1 MVDIKT
7 TSIPAKPRSKNYPAG
22 AVITRTTGGVTVN
35 GGGGGDASVDIVKAT
50 DTKSFT
56 DSNVLSSLRTLLE
69 IRSRIIAESDTTT
82 ELTDDNTLSSKR
94 TLKEIDAAIEVAL
107 KKIEELYIS
116 KKNDDTAS
124 GVITFLRGIIAHALS
139 LFKKGASFGNFTPG
153 ISGAIIDENGDIEAR
168 GLVLRGF
175 LSVPELRYNRAIVLK
190 GRQIISPGGGCVIE
204 QFITVDENTWLV
216 LPVLEEGEALSF
228 KVDDILLAYWHDK
241 DSQSGAFKGFREMK
255 FRVTAFSGERGFL
268 VVPKP
273 GSGSVPATSMTLAQ
287 TGNFTDAERQTYIM
301 IDSTLGNN
309 SITFFDDA
317 NTWDVE
323 PAQEKSWIGKKKN
336 RIVAGIDCSKYS
348 AVFQNVIMSGKIFQ
362 VDDITGESV
371 RVPIE
376 KREYVSGQR
385 YAYYDRVSYNRA
397 MWLCVNENGTTSEPS
412 DSNQDWL
419 KQAYAVHSS

>member
-1 MVDIKT
+1 M
-7 TSIPAKPRSKNYPAG
+7 
-22 AVITRTTGGVTVN
+22 
-35 GGGGGDASVDIVKAT
+35 
-50 DTKSFT
+50 
-56 DSNVLSSLRTLLE
+56 
-69 IRSRIIAESDTTT
+69 
-82 ELTDDNTLSSKR
+82 
-94 TLKEIDAAIEVAL
+94 
-107 KKIEELYIS
+107 
-116 KKNDDTAS
+116 
-124 GVITFLRGIIAHALS
+124 RGIIAHALS

-287 TGNFTDAERQTYIM
+287 TGNFTEPTSDLYNV
-301 IDSTLGNN
+301 DSTLGNN
-309 SITFFDDA
+309 MLNLF
-317 NTWDVE
+317 
-323 PAQEKSWIGKKKN
+323 
-336 RIVAGIDCSKYS
+336 
-348 AVFQNVIMSGKIFQ
+348 
-362 VDDITGESV
+362 
-371 RVPIE
+371 
-376 KREYVSGQR
+376 
-385 YAYYDRVSYNRA
+385 
-397 MWLCVNENGTTSEPS
+397 
-412 DSNQDWL
+412 
-419 KQAYAVHSS
+419 